1 MRLLLVHCPSLWNI
15 TFRGVL
21 ARTIMPLKFASKFAV
36 SFPVCLHQGAQPGG
50 GSIQTIHS
58 AFPRTMSWIC
68 PGQTRED
75 GGYWPFPVRSCQTA
89 SAGSAAAMAGLG
101 DGSDGIGGP
110 GIIER
115 FRDAAGESPVR
126 PRSRVYGRLLR
137 RRPGGGGSAA
147 PAGSWH
153 QPRQHRRSD
162 SASPGT
168 KFGASPQ
175 LLKTTSVSQF
185 VRPPPSRSAAADAS
199 HRNASD
205 PQRTSGELSI
215 SGIQRWNC
223 TLGVSL
229 DISVVFNLVAFTSG
243 DLIVSGLVFERPSS
257 CVCGLCVGLL
267 SCCW

>member
-1 MRLLLVHCPSLWNI
+1 MRLLLVHCPALFNM

-21 ARTIMPLKFASKFAV
+21 EGTTLPLKFALKFAV

-75 GGYWPFPVRSCQTA
+75 GGYWPFPVRSCQTT
-89 SAGSAAAMAGLG
+89 SAGSAAAMAGLR
-101 DGSDGIGGP
+101 DGSHGIGDP
-110 GIIER
+110 GILER

-126 PRSRVYGRLLR
+126 PRSGVYGRLLR

-147 PAGSWH
+147 PAGSRH

-168 KFGASPQ
+168 KF
-175 LLKTTSVSQF
+175 
-185 VRPPPSRSAAADAS
+185 
-199 HRNASD
+199 N
-205 PQRTSGELSI
+205 
-215 SGIQRWNC
+215 
-223 TLGVSL
+223 VSL
-229 DISVVFNLVAFTSG
+229 
-243 DLIVSGLVFERPSS
+243 
-257 CVCGLCVGLL
+257 
-267 SCCW
+267 